1 MNFRVSRRWWVS
13 TGTTVVLLALAW
25 VAGTALAQEPGPE
38 GTAQVQGDVSV
49 AATVASKINYQG
61 RLTDSGGVPLN
72 GTFDMQFQ
80 IYDVPT
86 LGTPLWDSGV
96 MAVDV
101 DHGLFNA
108 ELAVDQ
114 ADFDGQELWLRI
126 YVEGDW
132 LSPRQELVPVP
143 YALSLRPGATI
154 RGEPSSSEVVY
165 VELEGFHTSGK
176 AISGLVATGSAVR
189 GEATT
194 GGYGVVGVS
203 ADNHGVYGY
212 SESKAGVYGASNAQ
226 PSLYNKYTPGVYG
239 SSQYGAGVYGRGV
252 YTDSRGVGVFGH
264 GEGGPGGKFM
274 TYTGNIIEGWQDVN
288 GDHFTLE
295 RRFKVDTDG
304 DVYADRAYYCGLS
317 SGSACFNSGTE
328 ADVAERIDVTEPLQA
343 GDVVEIDPD
352 NPGHFRK
359 ATTPLSVTVAGVVS
373 ANPAMTMGN
382 AFDPESDQWNDDRPL
397 LALVGIV
404 TVKASAENGPI
415 QAGDLLASSTI
426 PGHAMRAGAN
436 PPVGTVI
443 GKALEP
449 LEAGT
454 GEIQMLVTLQ

>member
-1 MNFRVSRRWWVS
+1 MGINVSRKWWVS
-13 TGTTVVLLALAW
+13 MIATVGLLGLVWAVGA
-25 VAGTALAQEPGPE
+25 ALAQEPGLETEAIPP
-38 GTAQVQGDVSV
+38 GDVRLGAS
-49 AATVASKINYQG
+49 VASKINYQG
-61 RLTDSGGVPLN
+61 RLTDPGGAPLN
-72 GTFDMQFQ
+72 GTFDMRFQ
-80 IYDVPT
+80 IYDDQTSGT
-86 LGTPLWDSGV
+86 LLWDSGV

-101 DHGLFNA
+101 DHGLFNV

-114 ADFDGQELWLRI
+114 ADFDGQELWLMI

-132 LSPRQELVPVP
+132 LSPRQELVAVP
-143 YALSLRPGATI
+143 YALSLRPGATV
-154 RGEPSSSEVVY
+154 RGDLPSSAVLY

-176 AISGLVATGSAVR
+176 AISGSVATGSAVR
-189 GEATT
+189 GEAT

-203 ADNHGVYGY
+203 ADNHGVYG
-212 SESKAGVYGASNAQ
+212 SSSDKAGVYGSSSAL
-226 PSLYNKYTPGVYG
+226 PTYYNLYTPGVYG
-239 SSQYGAGVYGRGV
+239 SSQNGAGVYGRGV
-252 YTDSRGVGVFGH
+252 NAGYRGVGVFGQ

-274 TYTGNIIEGWQDVN
+274 TYTGNIIEGWQDVLGN
-288 GDHFTLE
+288 HLILE

-317 SGSACFNSGTE
+317 TGCFNSGTG
-328 ADVAERIDVTEPLQA
+328 ADVAERIDATEALEP

-359 ATTPLSVTVAGVVS
+359 AATPLSSTVAGVVS
-373 ANPAMTMGN
+373 ANPAVTMGN

-415 QAGDLLASSTI
+415 QPGDLLASSMI
-426 PGHAMRAGAN
+426 PGYAMRAGAN

-454 GEIQMLVTLQ
+454 GAIQMLVTLQ